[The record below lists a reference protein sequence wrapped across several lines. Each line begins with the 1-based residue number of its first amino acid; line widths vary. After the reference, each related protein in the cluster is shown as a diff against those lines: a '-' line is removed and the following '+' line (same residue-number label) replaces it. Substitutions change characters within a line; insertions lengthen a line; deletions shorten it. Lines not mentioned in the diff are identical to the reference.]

1 MSAIIMDGKALAQRI
16 KLDIAAAIGK
26 LDKPVGLGTI
36 LVGDDPGSVAYVEG
50 KHRDCAEV
58 GIKSIKVNLPAT
70 SNTSEVIAAVNA
82 LNTDPNCTGFIVQL
96 PLPVGVDT
104 QKVLSAINPAKD
116 ADGLTPNNLGN
127 LVLGFNSVVA
137 CTPKAIV
144 ALLAEYKINLSGVK
158 VLVIGRGMTVGRPL
172 SILLSQKQIN
182 ATVTLAH
189 SASKNLT
196 ELIKES
202 DVVIAAMGSAQF
214 IKAQMVKKGSVLVD
228 VGITRDGNQLV
239 GDFDPKVIEVASAFA
254 PMPGGVGPMTR
265 VMLLKNVIELARN
278 EK

>member
-1 MSAIIMDGKALAQRI
+1 MSARIMDGKALAQSI
-16 KLDIAAAIGK
+16 KVDIAATIRK
-26 LDKPVGLGTI
+26 LDKSVGLGTI

-82 LNTDPNCTGFIVQL
+82 LNTDPSCTGFIVQL

-104 QKVLSAINPAKD
+104 HKVLSAINPAKD

-144 ALLAEYKINLSGVK
+144 ALLAEYKINLSGVN

-172 SILLSQKQIN
+172 SILLSQKPIN

-214 IKAQMVKKGSVLVD
+214 IKAEMVKKGSVLVD
-228 VGITRDGNQLV
+228 VGITREGNQLL

>member
-16 KLDIAAAIGK
+16 KVDIAAAIGK
-26 LDKPVGLGTI
+26 LDKSVGLGTI

-82 LNTDPNCTGFIVQL
+82 LNTDPSCTGFIVQL

-172 SILLSQKQIN
+172 SILLSQKPIN

-214 IKAQMVKKGSVLVD
+214 IKAEMVKKGSVLVD

>member
-1 MSAIIMDGKALAQRI
+1 MSAKIMDGKALAQRI
-16 KLDIAAAIGK
+16 KVDIATTIGK
-26 LDKPVGLGTI
+26 LDKSVGLGTI

-70 SNTSEVIAAVNA
+70 SDTSEVIAAVNA
-82 LNTDPNCTGFIVQL
+82 LNTDPSCTGFIVQL

-116 ADGLTPNNLGN
+116 ADGLTPHNLGN

-144 ALLAEYKINLSGVK
+144 ALLTEYKINLSGVK

-182 ATVTLAH
+182 ATVILAH

-196 ELIKES
+196 ELIKEA
-202 DVVIAAMGSAQF
+202 DVVISAMGRAQF
-214 IKAQMVKKGSVLVD
+214 IKAEMVKKGAVLVD

-239 GDFDPKVIEVASAFA
+239 GDFDPKVAEVASVFA

-265 VMLLKNVIELARN
+265 VMLLKNVIELAKN

>member
-1 MSAIIMDGKALAQRI
+1 MSAMILDGKALAQTI
-16 KLDIAAAIGK
+16 KVDIAAAIGK
-26 LDKPVGLGTI
+26 LDKSVGLGTI
-36 LVGDDPGSVAYVEG
+36 LVGNDPGSVAYVEG

-58 GIKSIKVNLPAT
+58 GIKSINVNLPAT
-70 SNTSEVIAAVNA
+70 STTDEVIAAVNA
-82 LNTDPNCTGFIVQL
+82 LNTDPSCTGFIVQL
-96 PLPVGVDT
+96 PLPAGVDT

-144 ALLAEYKINLSGVK
+144 ALLTEYKINLSGVN

-172 SILLSQKQIN
+172 SILLSQKTID

-196 ELIKES
+196 ELIKDA
-202 DVVIAAMGSAQF
+202 DVVIAAMGSAKF
-214 IKAQMVKKGSVLVD
+214 IKAEMVKKGSVLVD

>member
-16 KLDIAAAIGK
+16 KGDIAAAIGK

-82 LNTDPNCTGFIVQL
+82 LNTDPSCTGFIVQL

-172 SILLSQKQIN
+172 SILLSQKPIN

-214 IKAQMVKKGSVLVD
+214 IKAEMVKKGSVLVD

>member
-1 MSAIIMDGKALAQRI
+1 MNAIIMDGKALAQRI
-16 KLDIAAAIGK
+16 KVDIAAAIGK

-82 LNTDPNCTGFIVQL
+82 LNTDPSCTGFIVQL

-116 ADGLTPNNLGN
+116 ADGLTPDNLGN

-172 SILLSQKQIN
+172 SILLSQKPIN

-202 DVVIAAMGSAQF
+202 DVVVAAMGSAQF
-214 IKAQMVKKGSVLVD
+214 IKAEMVKKGSVLVD
-228 VGITRDGNQLV
+228 VGITRDGDQLV

>member
-16 KLDIAAAIGK
+16 KVDIAAAIGK
-26 LDKPVGLGTI
+26 LDTPVGLGTI

-70 SNTSEVIAAVNA
+70 STTSEVIAAVNA
-82 LNTDPNCTGFIVQL
+82 LNTDPSCTGFIVQL

-104 QKVLSAINPAKD
+104 HKVLSAINPAKD

-172 SILLSQKQIN
+172 SILLSQKPIN

-214 IKAQMVKKGSVLVD
+214 IKAEMVKKGSVLVD
-228 VGITRDGNQLV
+228 VGITREGNQLL

>member
-16 KLDIAAAIGK
+16 KVDIAAAIGK

-70 SNTSEVIAAVNA
+70 ATTDEVIAAVNA
-82 LNTDPNCTGFIVQL
+82 LNADPSCSGFIVQL

-158 VLVIGRGMTVGRPL
+158 VLVIGRGLTVGRPL
-172 SILLSQKQIN
+172 SILLSQKPIN
-182 ATVTLAH
+182 ATVILAH

-196 ELIKES
+196 DLIKDA

-214 IKAQMVKKGSVLVD
+214 IKPEMVKKGSVLVD

>member
-16 KLDIAAAIGK
+16 KVDIAAAIGK

-70 SNTSEVIAAVNA
+70 ATTNEVIASVNA
-82 LNTDPNCTGFIVQL
+82 LNADPSCSGFIVQL

-104 QKVLSAINPAKD
+104 QKVLSAINPTKD

-144 ALLAEYKINLSGVK
+144 ALLSENKINLSGVK

-172 SILLSQKQIN
+172 SILLSQKPIN
-182 ATVTLAH
+182 ATVILAH

-196 ELIKES
+196 DLIKDA

-214 IKAQMVKKGSVLVD
+214 IKPEMVKKGSVLVD

>member
-1 MSAIIMDGKALAQRI
+1 MSARIMDGKALAQSI
-16 KLDIAAAIGK
+16 KVDIAATIEK

-70 SNTSEVIAAVNA
+70 STTSEVIAAVNS
-82 LNTDPNCTGFIVQL
+82 LNTDPSCTGFIVQL

-104 QKVLSAINPAKD
+104 QKILSAINPAKD

-172 SILLSQKQIN
+172 SILLSQKPIN

-202 DVVIAAMGSAQF
+202 DVVIAAMGNAQF
-214 IKAQMVKKGSVLVD
+214 IKAEMVKKGAVLVD

>member
-1 MSAIIMDGKALAQRI
+1 MSAIIMDGKVLAQRI
-16 KLDIAAAIGK
+16 KVDIAAAIGK

-82 LNTDPNCTGFIVQL
+82 LNTDPSCTGFIVQL

-172 SILLSQKQIN
+172 SILLSQKPIN
-182 ATVTLAH
+182 ATVILAH

-202 DVVIAAMGSAQF
+202 DVVVAAMGSAQF

>member
-16 KLDIAAAIGK
+16 KVDIAAAIGK
-26 LDKPVGLGTI
+26 LDKSVGLGTI

-58 GIKSIKVNLPAT
+58 GIKSIKVNLLAT

-82 LNTDPNCTGFIVQL
+82 LNTDPSCTGFIVQL

-172 SILLSQKQIN
+172 SILLSQKPIN

-214 IKAQMVKKGSVLVD
+214 IKAEMVKKGSVLVD
-228 VGITRDGNQLV
+228 VGITRDSNQLV

>member
-1 MSAIIMDGKALAQRI
+1 MSAMILDGKALAQRI
-16 KLDIAAAIGK
+16 KADIAAAIGK
-26 LDKPVGLGTI
+26 LDKSVGLGTI
-36 LVGDDPGSVAYVEG
+36 LVGNDPGSVAYVEG

-70 SNTSEVIAAVNA
+70 STTDEVIAAVNA
-82 LNTDPNCTGFIVQL
+82 LNTDPSCTGFIVQL
-96 PLPVGVDT
+96 PLPAGVDT

-144 ALLAEYKINLSGVK
+144 ALLTEYKINLSGLK

-172 SILLSQKQIN
+172 SILLSQKPIN

-189 SASKNLT
+189 SASKNLI

-214 IKAQMVKKGSVLVD
+214 IKAEMVKKGSVLVD

-239 GDFDPKVIEVASAFA
+239 GDFDPKVNEVASAFA

>member
-16 KLDIAAAIGK
+16 KVDIAAAIGK

-82 LNTDPNCTGFIVQL
+82 LNTDPSCTGFIVQL

-104 QKVLSAINPAKD
+104 QKVLSAINPEKD

-214 IKAQMVKKGSVLVD
+214 IKAEMVKKGSVLVD

>member
-16 KLDIAAAIGK
+16 KVDIAAAIGK

-82 LNTDPNCTGFIVQL
+82 LNTDPSCTGFIVQL

-172 SILLSQKQIN
+172 SILLSQKPIN
-182 ATVTLAH
+182 ATLTLAH

-214 IKAQMVKKGSVLVD
+214 IKAEMVKKGSVLVD
-228 VGITRDGNQLV
+228 VGITREGNQLV
-239 GDFDPKVIEVASAFA
+239 GDFDPKVIEVASAYA